1 MSGMR
6 NTPNILESSTHKKG
20 SKLVVKRGVKLEAY
34 NLFKYV
40 YSEWKHNSHA
50 SFQIPRPL
58 GYIES
63 EAMLKRTWVKGKGVS
78 VVYFLTPEKLSGIMY
93 GIKPSVY
100 VEKSAEFLAW
110 LHNLKKALNQVD
122 AKALQQRHVTE
133 MKIIVNSC
141 FESRL
146 IDKNIAN
153 NIQYEINRTS
163 RYDNWGPVSVI
174 HGDFKTQNILIA
186 ERNLAIIDF
195 ESARYDF
202 SYLDLTRF
210 MYNVKVR
217 SNKYPLAIESRTDR
231 LTSMFLK
238 KYEKLCGKTD
248 KRALASCNLRALLE
262 ELKTVLYSYPLKARS
277 LKKSI
282 RNFLNRSGLNY
293 IVKEISMLRN
303 D

>member
-6 NTPNILESSTHKKG
+6 NTPNILESLTYKKG

-34 NLFKYV
+34 NLFEYI
-40 YSEWKHNSHA
+40 YSEWKRNSHA
-50 SFQIPRPL
+50 SFQIPRPVS
-58 GYIES
+58 YIES
-63 EAMLKRTWVKGKGVS
+63 EAMLERTWVKGKVVS
-78 VVYFLTPEKLSGIMY
+78 VVYFLTPEKLSGIIY

-133 MKIIVNSC
+133 MKMIVNSC

-153 NIQYEINRTS
+153 NIEYEINRTS
-163 RYDNWGPVSVI
+163 GYDDWGPVSVI

-186 ERNLAIIDF
+186 EKNLAIIDF
-195 ESARYDF
+195 ESTRYDF

-217 SNKYPLAIESRTDR
+217 SNKYPLAIESRIDC
-231 LTSMFLK
+231 LASMFLK
-238 KYEKLCGKTD
+238 KYEKLCGKID

-262 ELKTVLYSYPLKARS
+262 ELKTVLCSYPLKARN